1 MPMEGWKNCLEQ
13 KIKIYAENEAITLQS
28 HAIPNVRCHDGHY
41 TRTCYDE

>member
-1 MPMEGWKNCLEQ
+1 MPMEGWKNGLEQ

-28 HAIPNVRCHDGHY
+28 HAVPNVRCHDGHY